1 MSGRGRQETDRLTVR
16 WRCGDGIALSEGPD
30 GALKLTLPARPPV
43 SIGMPPAMRR
53 LALRLNAGL
62 SDRDIGA
69 EAGADV
75 GLAARAFALVSQL
88 RRNGLL
94 VADLCLGAR
103 LLATIRPLVADFSL
117 DRAPP
122 PDGPG
127 PWRLSRFSLLRSESS
142 HWTLENSE
150 ASCDVAIR
158 DARVLTWLH
167 DAAAPEPEPGRM
179 PFLQCLAR
187 LGFLESADAAESPAR
202 RTWEFHDRLFHARTR
217 AFAGLRP
224 FGDTYRF
231 RDRAGSVP
239 CPPTEPPPYDGET
252 VGLSVPDPGPHG
264 SLAGVMERRR
274 SRRDMGVPPVALEQ
288 IAALLYRVAR
298 TVDTDS
304 NGLIRR
310 PYPSGGALHE
320 LEFYLAVRECAG
332 LARGFYHYRGG
343 AHLLTRVSGDAADES
358 AASMIDDCALAWTRP
373 GEPPQ
378 CLIVIASRLPRLA
391 WKYEAIA
398 YRISLMNAG
407 VALQSLSLAA
417 TDLGLNASIA
427 GSGNPTLFARAT
439 GKSDWEETSIAEF
452 GFGSRPGESPG

>member
-1 MSGRGRQETDRLTVR
+1 MSGGGGREADRLTIR
-16 WRCGDGIALSEGPD
+16 WRCGDGVALAEDPGGS
-30 GALKLTLPARPPV
+30 LQLTVRAEPPV
-43 SIGMPPAMRR
+43 SIAMPPAMSR
-53 LALRLNAGL
+53 LVLRLNEGL

-75 GLAARAFALVSQL
+75 GLAARAFALVSRL
-88 RRNGLL
+88 RRNGLV
-94 VADLCLGAR
+94 VADLCLGAHA
-103 LLATIRPLVADFSL
+103 LATIRPLVPDFSL
-117 DRAPP
+117 DRTPP
-122 PDGPG
+122 PHGGG
-127 PWRLSRFSLLRSESS
+127 PWRLSRFSLLHSEGS
-142 HWTLENSE
+142 HWTLESSE

-158 DARVLTWLH
+158 DARVLAWLH
-167 DAAAPEPEPGRM
+167 DTVAPEPEPGRE

-187 LGFLESADAAESPAR
+187 LGFLEHADAAESPAR
-202 RTWEFHDRLFHARTR
+202 RTWELHDRLFHTRTR

-224 FGDTYRF
+224 YGDTYRF

-239 CPPTEPPPYDGET
+239 CPPSEPPPYDGET
-252 VGLSVPDPGPHG
+252 VGLSVPAPGPRD

-274 SRRDMGVPPVALEQ
+274 SRRDMGVPPVTLEQ
-288 IAALLYRVAR
+288 VAALLYRVAR
-298 TVDTDS
+298 TVDTDF
-304 NGLIRR
+304 NGLVRR

-407 VALQSLSLAA
+407 VALQSLSLVA

-427 GSGNPTLFARAT
+427 GSGNPGRFARAT
-439 GKSDWEETSIAEF
+439 GRCDWEETSIAEF
-452 GFGSRPGESPG
+452 GFGSRPTEVPG